1 MSANVQDLQL
11 RKTIPI
17 FVSAKKDRIMKKLI
31 LLIVIIAI
39 VLVGVMTCPQKDAH
53 TDALMKLV
61 NVALDTELSKHA
73 KTEEEMGIAMFG
85 SILGSG
91 IAEFVID
98 KKLMVDNYVVCSIGR
113 VLLDGEEKVV
123 SVGCFNHVFT
133 MPEDKLKEE
142 LKKSF

>member
-1 MSANVQDLQL
+1 
-11 RKTIPI
+11 
-17 FVSAKKDRIMKKLI
+17 MKKI
-31 LLIVIIAI
+31 L
-39 VLVGVMTCPQKDAH
+39 VLFLFVGIGLVAVVTCPQKDAH

-73 KTEEEMGIAMFG
+73 KTEAEMGFAMLG
-85 SILGSG
+85 SVIGSG
-91 IAEFVID
+91 IAEMVID
-98 KKLMVDNYVVCSIGR
+98 QKLMVDNYFVCSIGR

>member
-1 MSANVQDLQL
+1 
-11 RKTIPI
+11 
-17 FVSAKKDRIMKKLI
+17 MKKLI

-39 VLVGVMTCPQKDAH
+39 ALVGVMTCPQKDAH

-73 KTEEEMGIAMFG
+73 KTEAEMGFAMLG
-85 SILGSG
+85 SVIGSG
-91 IAEFVID
+91 IVEMLID
-98 KKLMVDNYVVCSIGR
+98 QKLMVDNYFVCSIGR